1 MLRISA
7 ASDRPFSPHVASA
20 LPSTA
25 AKENRFVRVF
35 CEGLGGGGDLAGEQM
50 GGLEHNY
57 KVNDLSGV
65 AMAPS

>member
-1 MLRISA
+1 MQRINA
-7 ASDRPFSPHVASA
+7 ASDRPCSPHVASA
-20 LPSTA
+20 LPSKV

-35 CEGLGGGGDLAGEQM
+35 CEGLVGGGLAGEQL

-65 AMAPS
+65 AMTPS